1 MIDSGLG
8 GLSLFI
14 KHIRQTLPNEDI
26 ISFADSK
33 YIPYGDKNSDWI
45 VSRNTYLIS
54 NHYKIYHQMFL
65 TKNHY

>member
-45 VSRNTYLIS
+45 VSRNT
-54 NHYKIYHQMFL
+54 
-65 TKNHY
+65 

>member
-33 YIPYGDKNSDWI
+33 YIPYGDKIAIETIRAQN
-45 VSRNTYLIS
+45 
-54 NHYKIYHQMFL
+54 
-65 TKNHY
+65 

>member
-54 NHYKIYHQMFL
+54 NHYK
-65 TKNHY
+65 